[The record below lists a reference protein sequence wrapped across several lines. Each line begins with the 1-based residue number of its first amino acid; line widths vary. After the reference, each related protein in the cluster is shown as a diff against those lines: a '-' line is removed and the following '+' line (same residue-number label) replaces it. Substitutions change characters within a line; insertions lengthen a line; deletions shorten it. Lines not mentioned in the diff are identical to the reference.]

1 MKYHLLL
8 LFLLPLAGFAQI
20 KITGNVVN
28 AADGKPVANAS
39 VFLSNATV
47 GSKTTDDGAFVL
59 NYVKPGQY
67 EFVVS
72 VVGFETYRQIVMA
85 GNENISLPGIKLSP
99 KTTSLKE
106 VKIVASSDWES
117 NYAKFKQ
124 EFLGTS
130 VAAEDCKI
138 TNNDALTLEYD
149 KETHRLTG
157 SSTDFLEIENKY
169 LGYKI
174 KYILKTFSKDE
185 NTGMLY
191 FDGAALF
198 AAMDGSLSQKR
209 RWQKRRKQTYE
220 GSSMHFFRSLLQDT
234 TELEGFTVHS
244 MIRKPNPLWIGESAF
259 ASKYIQTFGK
269 NKLKAVDLL
278 QRTDRDGLYAIAF
291 GDFLHIKHS
300 SAQRG
305 SVMSINGP
313 YAYFDTNGIIVNP
326 AMVIF
331 EGVWGRNRMAELLP
345 VDYEPVVAADR

>member
-1 MKYHLLL
+1 MKYYPLFLFL
-8 LFLLPLAGFAQI
+8 FLFLLPLAGFAQI

-67 EFVVS
+67 EIVVS
-72 VVGFETYRQIVMA
+72 MVGCETYRQIVMA
-85 GNENISLPGIKLSP
+85 
-99 KTTSLKE
+99 
-106 VKIVASSDWES
+106 
-117 NYAKFKQ
+117 
-124 EFLGTS
+124 
-130 VAAEDCKI
+130 
-138 TNNDALTLEYD
+138 LTREYD
-149 KETHRLTG
+149 KESRRLTG

-198 AAMDGSLSQKR
+198 AEMDGSLSQKR

-313 YAYFDTNGIIVNP
+313 YAYFDNNGIIANP
-326 AMVIF
+326 AEVIF
-331 EGVWGRNRMAELLP
+331 EGVWGRYRIAELLP
-345 VDYEPVVAADR
+345 VDYEPLEIKWK

>member
-1 MKYHLLL
+1 MKYYPLFLFL
-8 LFLLPLAGFAQI
+8 FLFLLPLAGFAQI

-47 GSKTTDDGAFVL
+47 GSKTPDDGAFVL

-67 EFVVS
+67 EIVVS
-72 VVGFETYRQIVMA
+72 MVGFETYRQIVMA
-85 GNENISLPGIKLSP
+85 GNENISLLGIKLSP

-149 KETHRLTG
+149 KETRRLTG

-198 AAMDGSLSQKR
+198 A
-209 RWQKRRKQTYE
+209 
-220 GSSMHFFRSLLQDT
+220 
-234 TELEGFTVHS
+234 EGFTVHS

-313 YAYFDTNGIIVNP
+313 YAYFDNNGIIANP
-326 AMVIF
+326 AEVIF
-331 EGVWGRNRMAELLP
+331 EGVWGRYRIAELLP
-345 VDYEPVVAADR
+345 VDYEPLEIKWK